1 MWSSSTQPA
10 RIYFV
15 SREPASFFSFFY
27 FFSSLL
33 PLLLFF
39 ILFLFFF
46 FFFNEKRK
54 GDDSQSVRADLLLRG
69 WEGRTNLSRDE
80 ISLENEVDDHVNRSS
95 SILFY
100 VCSIPLAESATRF
113 TTTKSL
119 TASTD
124 PYQCSK
130 LHHFQLKKLVKIY
143 TWKL

>member
-1 MWSSSTQPA
+1 MELEHSTCENLF
-10 RIYFV
+10 RIERTSVVF
-15 SREPASFFSFFY
+15 
-27 FFSSLL
+27 L
-33 PLLLFF
+33 LLLFF
-39 ILFLFFF
+39 LFASSSSPFLHLVPFLF

-54 GDDSQSVRADLLLRG
+54 GDDSRSVRADLLLRG

>member
-39 ILFLFFF
+39 TLFLSFPFFF
-46 FFFNEKRK
+46 LTKKEKAMAAGLSARTYC
-54 GDDSQSVRADLLLRG
+54 

-113 TTTKSL
+113 TATKSL

-124 PYQCSK
+124 PYRCSK